1 MPKSRKRASRKRVS
15 RKRASLNKSKG
26 HRGKKYSLD
35 SYGLFNRN
43 PPQGSE
49 CRFYHDEYP
58 RQDARRDLAN
68 YTSQEYRDF
77 FNMNLNPR
85 RREETSI
92 RRRCP
97 RTGRWIV
104 EAGPVMH
111 GFETIHDMDE
121 MDPEYLYALIMN
133 AEDVAG
139 NTILID
145 SVSSGDYEKV
155 LFLIKFMELNS
166 RNETDFKRF
175 LNKTN
180 RFGENALFFTIKN
193 SCSDLSTRLII
204 DRTFFDPNRN
214 YINIFN
220 ILIWHGINLNQ
231 IRDGRVNLA
240 SGIGTTLLEMATSML
255 SIECVKKLLYPSHY
269 FPDGYVLSP
278 AVVGMSKSISYINR
292 ELLKDISQPGGS
304 SERDANILRQILNI
318 FKIFQRKLREDM
330 GTTLDLITRGRTRG
344 DVFHRENT
352 PASLRFLTNSLR
364 NTPWH
369 HDYSRH
375 DFGSSAPPDV
385 QRMILDRA
393 FPLTK

>member
-1 MPKSRKRASRKRVS
+1 MRKSRKRTSRKRTS
-15 RKRASLNKSKG
+15 RKRTSLNKSKG

-35 SYGLFNRN
+35 SHGLFNRN

-85 RREETSI
+85 LREETSI

-104 EAGPVMH
+104 EAGPVMD

-121 MDPEYLYALIMN
+121 IDPEYLYALIMN

-155 LFLIKFMELNS
+155 LFLIEFMQINS
-166 RNETDFKRF
+166 RNESDFKRF

-180 RFGENALFFTIKN
+180 RFGENALFFCIVD
-193 SCSDLSTRLII
+193 SCRK
-204 DRTFFDPNRN
+204 DPGRN
-214 YINIFN
+214 FINIFN
-220 ILIWHGINLNQ
+220 ILIWHGIDLDEK
-231 IRDGRVNLA
+231 RHGGLA
-240 SGIGTTLLEMATSML
+240 PGTGTTLLEMATRQL
-255 SIECVKKLLYPSHY
+255 SIECVKKLLYPPPIS
-269 FPDGYVLSP
+269 FSLFSNFLSGT
-278 AVVGMSKSISYINR
+278 VVGIPDSIRYINR
-292 ELLKDISQPGGS
+292 ELLPPEEKWPRQFGPPPSDLRGIPKWQV
-304 SERDANILRQILNI
+304 NILKEILEI
-318 FKIFQRKLREDM
+318 LKTVERRRREDIE
-330 GTTLDLITRGRTRG
+330 TTLSLITRGRARG

-385 QRMILDRA
+385 QRMILDKA

>member
-1 MPKSRKRASRKRVS
+1 MPKSRKRASRKRTS

-85 RREETSI
+85 RRKDTSI

-180 RFGENALFFTIKN
+180 RFGENALFFCIVD
-193 SCSDLSTRLII
+193 SCRK
-204 DRTFFDPNRN
+204 DPGRN
-214 YINIFN
+214 FINIFN
-220 ILIWHGINLNQ
+220 ILIWHGIDLNEK
-231 IRDGRVNLA
+231 RHGGLA
-240 SGIGTTLLEMATSML
+240 PGTGTTLLEMATSML

-278 AVVGMSKSISYINR
+278 AVVGISKSISYINR
-292 ELLKDISQPGGS
+292 ELLKDISPPGGS

-318 FKIFQRKLREDM
+318 LKIFQRKLREDM
-330 GTTLDLITRGRTRG
+330 GTTLDLITRGRARG
-344 DVFHRENT
+344 DVFPREDT

-385 QRMILDRA
+385 QRMLVDRA